1 MNFLSIDTSVYST
14 SVAVTQDY
22 QLKAELTSNES
33 QSHSEKIIEHIDKVL
48 NLSQMTLQDMD
59 CFVCTFGP
67 GSFTG
72 LRIGASTIKGF
83 AQIFDKPIIG
93 ISVLEAMAY
102 SVPNRGGLLCPMID
116 AQRDQVYSGWYRWE
130 ERKVTRVLEEGIY
143 SVEELLRRADK
154 QSETMFFLGNGLGK
168 FKGKESLE
176 KRENTVLLPE
186 MFYPIKASHLGALAV
201 EKYRQQ
207 EDCYTWQNFE
217 PKYFR
222 KSQAEIQREKRMK
235 GE

>member
-72 LRIGASTIKGF
+72 LRIGASTIKGL

-102 SVPNRGGLLCPMID
+102 CVPIGVACCVP
-116 AQRDQVYSGWYRWE
+116 
-130 ERKVTRVLEEGIY
+130 
-143 SVEELLRRADK
+143 
-154 QSETMFFLGNGLGK
+154 
-168 FKGKESLE
+168 
-176 KRENTVLLPE
+176 
-186 MFYPIKASHLGALAV
+186 
-201 EKYRQQ
+201 
-207 EDCYTWQNFE
+207 
-217 PKYFR
+217 
-222 KSQAEIQREKRMK
+222 
-235 GE
+235 